1 MRRGSGTRSEGG
13 DLPIRSVVGV
23 FIGTFG
29 TCPPSYYLLKESNA
43 IIRTMTKRLSES
55 PESFL
60 PLTPVAF
67 EILLALA
74 EGERH
79 GYEVMIA
86 IERRSAGRISPNPG
100 TLYRALDRLVQ
111 EGLLTSGVRSV
122 EGESRRVFSLSPLGR
137 AVAAAEAARLSD
149 QVLAARSLRLF
160 KRSGA

>member
-1 MRRGSGTRSEGG
+1 
-13 DLPIRSVVGV
+13 
-23 FIGTFG
+23 
-29 TCPPSYYLLKESNA
+29 
-43 IIRTMTKRLSES
+43 MTKRRTAS

-74 EGERH
+74 DGERH
-79 GYEVMIA
+79 GYDVMTE

-111 EGLLTSGVRSV
+111 QGLLTTSLRSV

-137 AVAAAEAARLSD
+137 TVAAAEAARLSD
-149 QVLAARSLRLF
+149 QVIAARSLRLF

>member
-1 MRRGSGTRSEGG
+1 
-13 DLPIRSVVGV
+13 
-23 FIGTFG
+23 
-29 TCPPSYYLLKESNA
+29 
-43 IIRTMTKRLSES
+43 MTKRFS
-55 PESFL
+55 PSPDSFL

-79 GYEVMIA
+79 GYEVMLD
-86 IERRSAGRISPNPG
+86 IERRSSGRISPNPG

-111 EGLLTSGVRSV
+111 EGLLASAVRSV
-122 EGESRRVFSLSPLGR
+122 EGERRRVFALTPLGR

>member
-1 MRRGSGTRSEGG
+1 MKNRR
-13 DLPIRSVVGV
+13 D
-23 FIGTFG
+23 
-29 TCPPSYYLLKESNA
+29 A
-43 IIRTMTKRLSES
+43 S

-79 GYEVMIA
+79 GYDVMIEV
-86 IERRSAGRISPNPG
+86 ERRSAGRISPNPG

-111 EGLLTSGVRSV
+111 EGLLTSAVRSV
-122 EGESRRVFSLSPLGR
+122 EGESRRIFSLSPLGK

-149 QVLAARSLRLF
+149 QVLAARTLRLF
-160 KRSGA
+160 KRTGG

>member
-1 MRRGSGTRSEGG
+1 MTNRRG
-13 DLPIRSVVGV
+13 
-23 FIGTFG
+23 
-29 TCPPSYYLLKESNA
+29 N
-43 IIRTMTKRLSES
+43 S

-79 GYEVMIA
+79 GYEVMLE

-111 EGLLTSGVRSV
+111 EGLLTSAVRSV
-122 EGESRRVFSLSPLGR
+122 EGEKRRVFSVSPLGR

-160 KRSGA
+160 RRSGA

>member
-1 MRRGSGTRSEGG
+1 
-13 DLPIRSVVGV
+13 
-23 FIGTFG
+23 
-29 TCPPSYYLLKESNA
+29 
-43 IIRTMTKRLSES
+43 MTKRLSTS

-79 GYEVMIA
+79 GYEVMIE

-100 TLYRALDRLVQ
+100 TLYRALDRLMQ
-111 EGLLTSGVRSV
+111 EGLLTASVRSV
-122 EGESRRVFSLSPLGR
+122 EGEGRRVFALSPLGR
-137 AVAAAEAARLSD
+137 AVATAEAARLSD
-149 QVLAARSLRLF
+149 QVLAARNLRLF

>member
-1 MRRGSGTRSEGG
+1 MTRS
-13 DLPIRSVVGV
+13 
-23 FIGTFG
+23 
-29 TCPPSYYLLKESNA
+29 
-43 IIRTMTKRLSES
+43 LSHS

-74 EGERH
+74 DGERH
-79 GYEVMIA
+79 GYDVMIA

-111 EGLLTSGVRSV
+111 EGLLTSAVRPV
-122 EGESRRVFSLSPLGR
+122 EGESRRVFALSALGR

-149 QVLAARSLRLF
+149 QVMAARSLRLF
-160 KRSGA
+160 KRTDA

>member
-1 MRRGSGTRSEGG
+1 
-13 DLPIRSVVGV
+13 
-23 FIGTFG
+23 
-29 TCPPSYYLLKESNA
+29 
-43 IIRTMTKRLSES
+43 MTSRHSES

-79 GYEVMIA
+79 GYEVMTE

-100 TLYRALDRLVQ
+100 TLYRALDRLAQ
-111 EGLLTSGVRSV
+111 EGLLTSAVRSTDA
-122 EGESRRVFSLSPLGR
+122 ERRRVFSLSPLGK

>member
-1 MRRGSGTRSEGG
+1 MAKRLTRSP
-13 DLPIRSVVGV
+13 D
-23 FIGTFG
+23 
-29 TCPPSYYLLKESNA
+29 A
-43 IIRTMTKRLSES
+43 
-55 PESFL
+55 FL

-79 GYEVMIA
+79 GYDVMIE
-86 IERRSAGRISPNPG
+86 IERRSGGRISPNPG

-111 EGLLTSGVRSV
+111 EGLLTSVVRSA
-122 EGESRRVFSLSPLGR
+122 EGESRRVFSLSALGR

-149 QVLAARSLRLF
+149 QVLAARSLRLL

>member
-1 MRRGSGTRSEGG
+1 
-13 DLPIRSVVGV
+13 
-23 FIGTFG
+23 
-29 TCPPSYYLLKESNA
+29 
-43 IIRTMTKRLSES
+43 MTNRLSKS

-79 GYEVMIA
+79 GYEVMIE

-111 EGLLTSGVRSV
+111 EGLLTSAVGSV
-122 EGESRRVFSLSPLGR
+122 DGESRRVFSLSPLGR
-137 AVAAAEAARLSD
+137 EVAAAEAARLSD
-149 QVLAARSLRLF
+149 QVLAARSLRLL
-160 KRSGA
+160 KRSGG

>member
-1 MRRGSGTRSEGG
+1 
-13 DLPIRSVVGV
+13 
-23 FIGTFG
+23 
-29 TCPPSYYLLKESNA
+29 
-43 IIRTMTKRLSES
+43 MTNRLSKS
-55 PESFL
+55 AESFL

-67 EILLALA
+67 EVLLALA

-79 GYEVMIA
+79 GYEVMIE

-111 EGLLTSGVRSV
+111 EGLLTSAVRPV
-122 EGESRRVFSLSPLGR
+122 EGESRRVFSLSALGR

-149 QVLAARSLRLF
+149 QVLAARTVRLL

>member
-1 MRRGSGTRSEGG
+1 
-13 DLPIRSVVGV
+13 
-23 FIGTFG
+23 
-29 TCPPSYYLLKESNA
+29 
-43 IIRTMTKRLSES
+43 MTKRLTQS

-79 GYEVMIA
+79 GYDVMIE
-86 IERRSAGRISPNPG
+86 IERRSSGRISPNPG

-111 EGLLTSGVRSV
+111 EGLLTSALRSV
-122 EGESRRVFSLSPLGR
+122 DGESRRVFSHSALGR
-137 AVAAAEAARLSD
+137 DVAAAEAARLSD

>member
-1 MRRGSGTRSEGG
+1 
-13 DLPIRSVVGV
+13 
-23 FIGTFG
+23 
-29 TCPPSYYLLKESNA
+29 
-43 IIRTMTKRLSES
+43 MTNRHSQL

-74 EGERH
+74 EGDRH
-79 GYEVMIA
+79 GYDVMVE

-111 EGLLTSGVRSV
+111 EGLLTSAVRSV
-122 EGESRRVFSLSPLGR
+122 GGDSRRVFSLSPLGR

-149 QVLAARSLRLF
+149 QVLAARSVRLF

>member
-1 MRRGSGTRSEGG
+1 
-13 DLPIRSVVGV
+13 
-23 FIGTFG
+23 
-29 TCPPSYYLLKESNA
+29 
-43 IIRTMTKRLSES
+43 MTKRLSNS

-79 GYEVMIA
+79 GYEVMIE

-111 EGLLTSGVRSV
+111 EGLLTSAVRSV
-122 EGESRRVFSLSPLGR
+122 EGESRRGFFLSPLR
-137 AVAAAEAARLSD
+137 QAVAAARSARAERVQRRGCGGCSSHSGTFG
-149 QVLAARSLRLF
+149 QEPSGGVSAPGARHEGPCFLHF
-160 KRSGA
+160 RSND

>member
-1 MRRGSGTRSEGG
+1 
-13 DLPIRSVVGV
+13 
-23 FIGTFG
+23 
-29 TCPPSYYLLKESNA
+29 
-43 IIRTMTKRLSES
+43 MTKRLSAS
-55 PESFL
+55 PDAFL

-79 GYEVMIA
+79 GYDVMLE
-86 IERRSAGRISPNPG
+86 IERRSAGRISPRPG

-111 EGLLTSGVRSV
+111 ERLLTSVFRSV
-122 EGESRRVFSLSPLGR
+122 EGESRRLFSLSPLGR
-137 AVAAAEAARLSD
+137 EVAAAEASRLSD

>member
-1 MRRGSGTRSEGG
+1 MR
-13 DLPIRSVVGV
+13 D
-23 FIGTFG
+23 
-29 TCPPSYYLLKESNA
+29 
-43 IIRTMTKRLSES
+43 RLSKS
-55 PESFL
+55 PEAFL

-74 EGERH
+74 DGERH
-79 GYEVMIA
+79 GYEVMTG
-86 IERRSAGRISPNPG
+86 IERRTAGRISPNPG

-111 EGLLTSGVRSV
+111 EGLLTSIVRSV
-122 EGESRRVFSLSPLGR
+122 EGESRRVFSLSALGR

>member
-1 MRRGSGTRSEGG
+1 MTNRFNRS
-13 DLPIRSVVGV
+13 
-23 FIGTFG
+23 
-29 TCPPSYYLLKESNA
+29 A
-43 IIRTMTKRLSES
+43 
-55 PESFL
+55 ESFL

-79 GYEVMIA
+79 GYEVML
-86 IERRSAGRISPNPG
+86 EVKRRSGGRISPNPG

-111 EGLLTSGVRSV
+111 EALLTSAVRSV
-122 EGESRRVFSLSPLGR
+122 DGESRRVFSLSPLGK

-160 KRSGA
+160 KGTRA

>member
-1 MRRGSGTRSEGG
+1 
-13 DLPIRSVVGV
+13 
-23 FIGTFG
+23 
-29 TCPPSYYLLKESNA
+29 
-43 IIRTMTKRLSES
+43 MTNRLSES

-74 EGERH
+74 ECERH
-79 GYEVMIA
+79 GYDVMLEV
-86 IERRSAGRISPNPG
+86 ERRSAGRISPNPG

-111 EGLLTSGVRSV
+111 EGLLTAAVRSV
-122 EGESRRVFSLSPLGR
+122 EGESRRVFSLSALGR

-149 QVLAARSLRLF
+149 QVLAARSLQLF

>member
-1 MRRGSGTRSEGG
+1 
-13 DLPIRSVVGV
+13 
-23 FIGTFG
+23 
-29 TCPPSYYLLKESNA
+29 
-43 IIRTMTKRLSES
+43 MTKRHSQS

-74 EGERH
+74 EGDRH
-79 GYEVMIA
+79 GYEVMTG
-86 IERRSAGRISPNPG
+86 IERRSGGRISPNPG

-111 EGLLTSGVRSV
+111 EGLLRSEIRSV
-122 EGESRRVFSLSPLGR
+122 DGESRRLFSISPLGR

-160 KRSGA
+160 KGSGA

>member
-1 MRRGSGTRSEGG
+1 M
-13 DLPIRSVVGV
+13 
-23 FIGTFG
+23 
-29 TCPPSYYLLKESNA
+29 SNR
-43 IIRTMTKRLSES
+43 INNS

-74 EGERH
+74 EVERH
-79 GYEVMIA
+79 GYEVMIE

-111 EGLLTSGVRSV
+111 EGLLASAVRSV
-122 EGESRRVFSLSPLGR
+122 EGEHRRVFSLSPLGR

-160 KRSGA
+160 KRSDA

>member
-1 MRRGSGTRSEGG
+1 MKQRPR
-13 DLPIRSVVGV
+13 
-23 FIGTFG
+23 
-29 TCPPSYYLLKESNA
+29 N
-43 IIRTMTKRLSES
+43 S

-79 GYEVMIA
+79 GYEVMID

-111 EGLLTSGVRSV
+111 EGLLTSVVRSV
-122 EGESRRVFSLSPLGR
+122 ERESRRLFSLSPLGR

-160 KRSGA
+160 KRSDA

>member
-1 MRRGSGTRSEGG
+1 
-13 DLPIRSVVGV
+13 
-23 FIGTFG
+23 
-29 TCPPSYYLLKESNA
+29 
-43 IIRTMTKRLSES
+43 MTNRHSPS

-79 GYEVMIA
+79 GYEVMLE

-111 EGLLTSGVRSV
+111 EGLLSSAVRAV
-122 EGESRRVFSLSPLGR
+122 DGDSRRVFSLSPLGR

-149 QVLAARSLRLF
+149 QVLAARSLRLL
-160 KRSGA
+160 KRNGA